1 MVQAL
6 QTTQGMMTSMDSD
19 SQDTVGQIAVIPH
32 TPGAMSRSVCR
43 VVEEG
48 VTIVSVNAMGD
59 VMGVLFS
66 DGKES
71 LFWYRSEQPGSDF
84 GLYDSA
90 ELR

>member
-1 MVQAL
+1 ML
-6 QTTQGMMTSMDSD
+6 DSN
-19 SQDTVGQIAVIPH
+19 SLDTVGEIAIIPH
-32 TPGAMSRSVCR
+32 TPGAMSSSVSR

-48 VTIVSVNAMGD
+48 VTIVSINPMGK